1 MSEKPPPLRDD
12 LAAPGFLKTSR
23 GPVGQLSAQQ
33 RTMLIR
39 KGNDLFNHGR
49 TEEAK
54 RIFLTTGYTD
64 GLVRVGDYYL
74 KHNEPLEAFRMYW
87 LAPERHKSE
96 HLIERMA
103 AVVRSWLRESEDA

>member
-1 MSEKPPPLRDD
+1 MSEKRPPLRDD
-12 LAAPGFLKTSR
+12 LAVPGFLKTNR
-23 GPVGQLSAQQ
+23 RVAGQLSPQQ

-39 KGNDLFNHGR
+39 KGNEFFNQGR

-64 GLVRVGDYYL
+64 GLVRMGDYYL
-74 KHNEPLEAFRMYW
+74 KRDEPLEAFRMYW
-87 LAPERHKSE
+87 LAPDRHKSE

-103 AVVRSWLRESEDA
+103 AVVRSWLREAEDV

>member
-1 MSEKPPPLRDD
+1 MGEKWPSLRDD
-12 LAAPGFLKTSR
+12 LAAPGFQKTSR
-23 GPVGQLSAQQ
+23 GPAGRLSPQQ
-33 RTMLIR
+33 RTVLIR
-39 KGNDLFNHGR
+39 KGNEFFNHGR

-64 GLVRVGDYYL
+64 GLVRMGDYYL
-74 KHNEPLEAFRMYW
+74 KRNEPLEAFRMYW

-103 AVVRSWLRESEDA
+103 AVVRSWLRESEDV